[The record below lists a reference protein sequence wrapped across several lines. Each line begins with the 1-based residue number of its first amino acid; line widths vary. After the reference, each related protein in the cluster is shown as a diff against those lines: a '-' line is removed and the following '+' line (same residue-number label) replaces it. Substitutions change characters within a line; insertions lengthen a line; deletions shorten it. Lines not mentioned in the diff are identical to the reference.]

1 MNKMNGVK
9 FHSWKQGYYPD
20 NRPELSKIFKEI
32 SKYNVHVEMHVGTA
46 PLSTP
51 YIWAEWAKK
60 FPNIDFLFT
69 HIGYYEF
76 GMSTIMAVKD
86 LKNVWVET
94 SGQMDVDVLKNAV
107 KILGAN
113 RVVFGTD
120 WPYKP
125 VNIEIDKFYHLG
137 FNDTQLEQIFY
148 KNAEY
153 LWRM

>member
-1 MNKMNGVK
+1 MFPAYNIEKRVYNNILYK
-9 FHSWKQGYYPD
+9 HQ
-20 NRPELSKIFKEI
+20 KI
-32 SKYNVHVEMHVGTA
+32 
-46 PLSTP
+46 
-51 YIWAEWAKK
+51 
-60 FPNIDFLFT
+60 
-69 HIGYYEF
+69 
-76 GMSTIMAVKD
+76 KD